1 MIELFQ
7 RQIVKC
13 RTPNEINRL
22 HIALENRI
30 TPLEFVALSKIISD
44 RYSSTQNVA
53 WLEKLSRQLNLSH
66 KPQPERYIRTRI
78 KSNMCLYSD
87 QTPRSDKV
95 LAICFSGG
103 ARRLQMPI
111 PTFLQHLSAS
121 RVDVILLQRHHN
133 WNYNN
138 GLGGLADSF
147 ETLINV
153 IGQVI
158 KSWNYKSAVTYGT
171 SGGGLPA
178 LVTAIYLGLD
188 KGVAI
193 GAASVESDRWRFLK
207 ETVRFQQAVERY
219 DGKPKLVSVFG
230 ADFERDARAA
240 ADLRRYFP
248 TEFWAIPGEARH
260 GAIQK
265 YLRSGELGS
274 FLSTVLFGQ

>member
-13 RTPNEINRL
+13 RTPNEFNRL

-44 RYSSTQNVA
+44 CYSSTTNMT
-53 WLEKLSRQLNLSH
+53 WLEKLSRQLRLSR

-78 KSNMCLYSD
+78 KSNMYLYSD
-87 QTPRSDKV
+87 QTPRSGKV

-103 ARRLQMPI
+103 ARRLQMPT

-147 ETLINV
+147 ETLVNV
-153 IGQVI
+153 IEQVT
-158 KSWNYKSAVTYGT
+158 KPWEYQSAVTYGT

-178 LVTAIYLGLD
+178 LLTAIYLGLD
-188 KGVAI
+188 KGIAI
-193 GAASVESDRWRFLK
+193 GGASVESNRWRFLK
-207 ETVRFQQAVERY
+207 DTVRFQQAVERHA
-219 DGKPKLVSVFG
+219 DKPKLLSVFG
-230 ADFERDARAA
+230 ADFKRDAVAA
-240 ADLRRYFP
+240 AELRRYFP
-248 TEFWAIPGEARH
+248 TEFWPIPGESGH

-265 YLRSGELGS
+265 YLRTRELCS
-274 FLSTVLFGQ
+274 FLSTVLFM